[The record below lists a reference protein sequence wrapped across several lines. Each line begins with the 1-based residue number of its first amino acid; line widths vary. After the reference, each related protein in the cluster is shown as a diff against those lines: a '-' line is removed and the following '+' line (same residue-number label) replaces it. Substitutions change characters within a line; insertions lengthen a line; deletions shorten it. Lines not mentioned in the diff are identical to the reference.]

1 MSKTP
6 SYYVKASQSTFIVAG
21 VLMLVT
27 FPYFFRKFQ
36 PEVWA
41 VLALIVLVAI
51 AAGVSA
57 KSGKIFAKLRIL
69 IAIVGCFIASY
80 RAIKIF
86 FTNPEEPLMIFA
98 FWVLQI
104 LTLLFFFAI
113 YFSIRAAQK

>member
-86 FTNPEEPLMIFA
+86 GI
-98 FWVLQI
+98 
-104 LTLLFFFAI
+104 
-113 YFSIRAAQK
+113 